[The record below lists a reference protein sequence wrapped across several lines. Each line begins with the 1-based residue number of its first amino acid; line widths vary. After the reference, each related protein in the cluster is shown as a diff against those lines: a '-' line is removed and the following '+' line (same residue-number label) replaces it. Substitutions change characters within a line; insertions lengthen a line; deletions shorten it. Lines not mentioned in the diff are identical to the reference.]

1 MKKIIKY
8 LLLLFAVLLWSS
20 CEKEEEA
27 FVEIDSVSALGD
39 EFFYNQKV
47 KVWTVVKTNN
57 LADARYT
64 WSCNGGTI
72 TQPQGLDENTWQA
85 PKEPGVYTVTCKVDI
100 NGVTQTRSRE
110 MYVSVYYF
118 DKLERTFLNTLGS
131 ANSSMSIILDSAT
144 QISHVEATVNVS
156 SATRGF
162 VQRAFGDPDLHVPFS
177 TMAQLGW
184 ITKPAPAKNTFPL
197 KDIKIGSAVAE
208 NTFYYEW
215 TLNRDP
221 DRVDNLYITNVIFEW
236 YPVGKSSGLP
246 KDGLGN
252 PYNGVLKFIVR
263 DFTTSALTGYAVPVN
278 TASLLFAANQLK
290 NVSMSIDADY
300 VFHVSI
306 AGAEIFSTDA
316 IKQWRIANNSQDGI
330 YINEWRI
337 NYVSNVSNSTNAPPI
352 IFIDNAI
359 GVNDGTVLK

>member
-1 MKKIIKY
+1 MKKIKKY
-8 LLLLFAVLLWSS
+8 LLLLFVVLLWSS

-39 EFFYNQKV
+39 EFFYGQKV

-64 WSCNGGTI
+64 WSCSGGTL

-85 PKEPGVYTVTCKVDI
+85 PKEPGVYTVTCTVDV
-100 NGVTQTRSRE
+100 NGVTHTRSRE

-118 DKLERTFLNTLGS
+118 DKIERTFLHTLGS
-131 ANSSMSIILDSAT
+131 SNSSMSIILDSAT
-144 QISHVEATVNVS
+144 RISHVEATVNVS

-162 VQRAFGDPDLHVPFS
+162 VQRAFGDQDLHIPFS

-184 ITKPAPAKNTFPL
+184 ITKPSPSKNTFPL
-197 KDIKIGSAVAE
+197 KDIKIGTAVSE
-208 NTFYYEW
+208 NTIYYEW

-221 DRVDNLYITNVIFEW
+221 DRLDNIYIDNIKFEW

-246 KDGLGN
+246 LDPLGN
-252 PYNGVLKFIVR
+252 PYNGVFRFLVR
-263 DFTTSALTGYAVPVN
+263 DLSTSALTLYDVPVN
-278 TASLLFAANQLK
+278 NTALSFAANELK
-290 NVSMSIDADY
+290 NVSIAIDADY
-300 VFHVSI
+300 IFYVSV
-306 AGAEIFSTDA
+306 GGVEIFNTDA
-316 IKQWRIANNSQDGI
+316 MKQWRISNNSQDDI

-337 NYVSNVSNSTNAPPI
+337 NYVSNVNNSTNAPPI
-352 IFIDNAI
+352 IFIDNTI
-359 GVNDGTVLK
+359 GVNDGTILK